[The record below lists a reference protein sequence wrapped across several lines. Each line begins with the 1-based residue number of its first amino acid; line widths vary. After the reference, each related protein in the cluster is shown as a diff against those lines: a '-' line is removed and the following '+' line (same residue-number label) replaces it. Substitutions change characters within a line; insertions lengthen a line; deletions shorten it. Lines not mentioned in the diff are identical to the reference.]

1 MSPEDCSEG
10 ARAVGHHYV
19 GGHAPALGAGIGD
32 VVDSHAAA
40 MFDTRFLDVERSVG
54 IVVEGV
60 GMILRAQGSG
70 HEEKQ
75 SGEYE
80 AHRLSLSDRDRLT
93 G

>member
-54 IVVEGV
+54 IVVEG
-60 GMILRAQGSG
+60 MILRAQGSG